1 MTVHTLSLIVVI
13 REVQRIGT
21 MTIPATDAT
30 DSHHDNISESGVN
43 IDNVIQQSSNI
54 YRTTCDPGQ
63 AETEASYEEESIWTQ
78 RLLL

>member
-13 REVQRIGT
+13 REDQRIGT

-30 DSHHDNISESGVN
+30 DSHHISESGVN

-63 AETEASYEEESIWTQ
+63 AEIEASYEKESIWTQ